1 MARLTFSG
9 RALEDLEHRFD
20 FLAGHDPR
28 AATAT
33 LELIIEAVSV
43 LARHP
48 HIGRKVEADL
58 RELVISRGA
67 SGYVAL
73 YRFDEKHD
81 VIRILAI
88 RHLRELGYD

>member
-9 RALEDLEHRFD
+9 RALEILERLFD

-28 AATAT
+28 AASAT
-33 LELIIEAVSV
+33 LELIIEAVSI

-48 HIGRKVEADL
+48 HIGRKVEEDL

-67 SGYVAL
+67 SGYVTL
-73 YRFDEKHD
+73 YRFDETQE
-81 VIRILAI
+81 VVLILAI
-88 RHLRELGYD
+88 RHQRELGYE